1 MSTVFR
7 PDFRTPHDTPLRI
20 PASHASAPITA
31 EDTQDYFTEV
41 AVDYSAWSP
50 SYNMHFGFWRAGL
63 NPLRREG
70 MLMEMNRVVGRA
82 LQLGQAR
89 PGSAAQH
96 RCVIDLGCGA
106 GATARTIAGLFPR
119 AEVTGVTL
127 VHEQIALGVKLN
139 RKAGLARRVG
149 FVLSDFTETWTGSGS
164 QDAAV
169 AIESFC
175 YAPGADKAAA
185 VCEAAR
191 LLRPGSRL
199 AVVDGFLVGSEPH
212 GLVGWVYRRWC
223 ECWAIPELARLDDF
237 KASLKRAGFV
247 DVEVRNLF
255 WHIAPSAAHIPFV
268 ALAHMVRALWE
279 GRGRLSAWRW
289 RHIGASWLSIALGL
303 APWSFRYCLVTARK
317 A

>member
-1 MSTVFR
+1 MNALTRTFVGR
-7 PDFRTPHDTPLRI
+7 GPPPARRTPDPDAIRALFVE
-20 PASHASAPITA
+20 AQ
-31 EDTQDYFTEV
+31 EDFFR
-41 AVDYSAWSP
+41 WSP
-50 SYNMHFGFWRAGL
+50 AYNMHFGYWAPGM
-63 NPLRREG
+63 NPFAREAMLERLSIEVASTLR
-70 MLMEMNRVVGRA
+70 L
-82 LQLGQAR
+82 
-89 PGSAAQH
+89 PPAAPVK
-96 RCVIDLGCGA
+96 VIDLGCGA
-106 GATARTIAGLFPR
+106 GATARTIARLFPR

-175 YAPGADKAAA
+175 YAPGADKAAV
-185 VCEAAR
+185 VCEASR
-191 LLRPGSRL
+191 LLRPGSRI
-199 AVVDGFLVGSEPH
+199 AVVDGFLVGGEPR

-237 KASLKRAGFV
+237 KASLERAGFV